1 MKILLLSDNLANAK
15 QWKNAMKDFAGVEII
30 DWNINAKNRAY
41 RALKFLVYSLFIK
54 RILKKYGADLVIGYR
69 TTSYGFLAARSG
81 IHPCVIA
88 AQGENDIW
96 PTTGISVPF
105 KKMVRR
111 YACLKSDL
119 IHAWGE
125 HMKQSILL
133 TGVDE
138 NKIIVRPRGIDLELF
153 KFNAAKVE
161 LQRPIKLITTRSL
174 YPEYGHDVIIK
185 ALGIV
190 KENGYDFKYNIAGE
204 GPNKQALEDQI
215 ANLGL
220 SENVQLTGKIKNEEL
235 PRLLTES
242 DFYVSMPQTEGVSA
256 SLFEAM
262 ACGCF
267 PIVSDLKA
275 NRLFIR
281 DKYNGYLVPVGDHQ
295 TLASVII
302 EVLQNQNI
310 WKQTIAYNL
319 ELVKEKADLKKNI
332 LFFVEKYKEQL
343 LLSKH

>member
-15 QWKNAMKDFAGVEII
+15 QWKNAMINYAGVEII
-30 DWNINAKNRAY
+30 EWNINAKNKAY
-41 RALKFLVYSLFIK
+41 RSIKFLLSSLFIK
-54 RILKKYGADLVIGYR
+54 QILKKYNADIVIGYR

-96 PTTGISVPF
+96 PITGITVPF
-105 KKMVRR
+105 KKMIRR
-111 YACLKSDL
+111 YACAKSDL

-133 TGVDE
+133 TGVEED
-138 NKIIVRPRGIDLELF
+138 KIIVRPRGIDLELF
-153 KFNAAKVE
+153 KCSDAKIE
-161 LQRPIKLITTRSL
+161 LQSPFRLISTRSL
-174 YPEYGHDVIIK
+174 YPEYGHEVIIN
-185 ALGIV
+185 ALKIV
-190 KENGYDFKYNIAGE
+190 KDKGYRFLYTIAGD
-204 GPNKQALEDQI
+204 GPNKQAIEEQI
-215 ANLGL
+215 KRLGL
-220 SENVQLTGKIKNEEL
+220 EKNIKLVGKVKNEDL
-235 PRLLTES
+235 PQLLLES
-242 DFYVSMPQTEGVSA
+242 DFYVSMPHTEGVSA

-275 NRLFIR
+275 NRLFIT
-281 DKYNGYLVPVGDHQ
+281 DSINGYLVSVGDYQ
-295 TLASVII
+295 KLASVVI
-302 EVLQNQNI
+302 EVIKDSTI
-310 WKQTIAYNL
+310 WKKAIAYNL

-332 LFFVEKYKEQL
+332 QFFVEKYKELL